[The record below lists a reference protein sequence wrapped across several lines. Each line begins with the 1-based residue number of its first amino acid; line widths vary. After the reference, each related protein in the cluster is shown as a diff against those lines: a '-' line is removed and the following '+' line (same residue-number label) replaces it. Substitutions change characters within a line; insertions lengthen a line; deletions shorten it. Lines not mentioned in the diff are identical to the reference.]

1 MPYTSV
7 VSTTSLVVVV
17 KFSSSEQPNVNLHM
31 NNQKLF
37 CSTLNLCDYPVS
49 NAIYFSLNT
58 FVSVSVQVKVSYN
71 HIQGYKYL

>member
-1 MPYTSV
+1 MPYTKV

-17 KFSSSEQPNVNLHM
+17 KFSSSEQPNINLHM
-31 NNQKLF
+31 NNQQF

-58 FVSVSVQVKVSYN
+58 FVSVSVQVKV
-71 HIQGYKYL
+71 G